1 MDEIDQPERDQLQE
15 LKQLRDRIEDQEKL
29 QDIMDGIDHLVD
41 QQERI
46 EKWMAF
52 IATSRV
58 FESPR
63 VTIAGGVV
71 LGIFSFFLIT
81 FCISVLFS
89 FGLGTA
95 LFGALFGMSD

>member
-29 QDIMDGIDHLVD
+29 QDIMDGIDRLVD
-41 QQERI
+41 EQEHIKR
-46 EKWMAF
+46 WMAL
-52 IATSRV
+52 IATSRI

-71 LGIFSFFLIT
+71 LGIFGFFLIT